1 MIRARVGAMVHIAR
15 LQLQFHRA
23 RQKERDALTQIGELL
38 AASTHVPTGDEAQAL
53 VARIRRFALERDAD
67 SAALA
72 TSLEADRADYVTVAG
87 WMRPLVVI
95 RGLCA
100 RALLRHRI
108 ARCHRHLRP
117 LHERLG
123 AVALTDPGSAP
134 DNLAMSGGPADKARA
149 ARAELESIAAERAHC
164 LAPFEGRTLPR
175 WAGNVP
181 AESKALGHALAQQV
195 QVQLF
200 PRASALAG
208 LAAGWWVAHTYTD
221 SRPRS
226 VLRSLGIGQGGT
238 HVVSGDTYRAMSFW
252 LPILAAAIAAYLSD
266 RAAKWVH
273 RRYQQRDV
281 PPATPARAVDPD
293 RVPAGVAGAVSGIE

>member
-1 MIRARVGAMVHIAR
+1 MVRAAR
-15 LQLQFHRA
+15 LQLALHRA
-23 RQKERDALTQIGELL
+23 RQQERDALTQIGELL
-38 AASTHVPTGDEAQAL
+38 AASTYVPTGDEAQAL
-53 VARIRRFALERDAD
+53 LARIRRFALERDAD

-149 ARAELESIAAERAHC
+149 ARAELESIAAERARC
-164 LAPFEGRTLPR
+164 LAPFEGRTLTR

-181 AESKALGHALAQQV
+181 GESKALGHALAQQV

-281 PPATPARAVDPD
+281 PPATSARAVDPD
-293 RVPAGVAGAVSGIE
+293 RVPAGVAGAISGIE

>member
-1 MIRARVGAMVHIAR
+1 MIRARARTMVHVTR
-15 LQLQFHRA
+15 LQLQLNRA
-23 RQKERDALTQIGELL
+23 RRRERDALRQAGELV
-38 AASTHVPTGDEAQAL
+38 AASMHVPPGEAQAL
-53 VARIRRFALERDAD
+53 QARIRRLVADRDAD
-67 SAALA
+67 SSALA

-108 ARCHRHLRP
+108 ARCHHDLSP

-123 AVALTDPGSAP
+123 AVALTEQGSVP
-134 DNLAMSGGPADKARA
+134 DNLRMSGAPADKARS
-149 ARAELESIAAERAHC
+149 ARAELESIVAERARH
-164 LAPFEGRTLPR
+164 LAPFEGRALPR
-175 WAGNVP
+175 WAGNLP
-181 AESKALGHALAQQV
+181 GEGKALWRALAQQA

-208 LAAGWWVAHTYTD
+208 LAAGWWVGHTYTD

-238 HVVSGDTYRAMSFW
+238 HVVSGETYRAMSFW
-252 LPILAAAIAAYLSD
+252 LPIVAAAIAAYLSD
-266 RAAKWVH
+266 RAATWVQ
-273 RRYQQRDV
+273 RRYRPYDRSSEA
-281 PPATPARAVDPD
+281 PSSEFDPD
-293 RVPAGVAGAVSGIE
+293 RVAAGVAGATSGIE

>member
-1 MIRARVGAMVHIAR
+1 MIRARIGAVVHATR
-15 LQLQFHRA
+15 LQLQLNRA
-23 RQKERDALTQIGELL
+23 RQTERDALTQVGELL

-53 VARIRRFALERDAD
+53 LARIRRFALERDAD
-67 SAALA
+67 SAAVA
-72 TSLEADRADYVTVAG
+72 TSVEADRADYVTVAG

-108 ARCHRHLRP
+108 ARCHRDLRP

-134 DNLAMSGGPADKARA
+134 DNPAMAGGPADKARS
-149 ARAELESIAAERAHC
+149 ARAELESIATERARR
-164 LAPFEGRTLPR
+164 LAPFEGRALPR
-175 WAGNVP
+175 WAGNLP
-181 AESKALGHALAQQV
+181 GEGKALGRALAQQV

-238 HVVSGDTYRAMSFW
+238 HVVSGDSYRAMSFW
-252 LPILAAAIAAYLSD
+252 LPIVAAAIAAYLGD
-266 RAAKWVH
+266 RAAKWVQ
-273 RRYQQRDV
+273 RRYQ
-281 PPATPARAVDPD
+281 
-293 RVPAGVAGAVSGIE
+293 PAGVAGAISGIE

>member
-1 MIRARVGAMVHIAR
+1 MIRARVTAMVHASR
-15 LQLQFHRA
+15 LQLQLNRA
-23 RQKERDALTQIGELL
+23 RQTEREALTQFGELL
-38 AASTHVPTGDEAQAL
+38 TASTHVPTGDEAQAL
-53 VARIRRFALERDAD
+53 LARIRRIALAREAD

-100 RALLRHRI
+100 RALLRDRI
-108 ARCHRHLRP
+108 ARCHRDLRS

-134 DNLAMSGGPADKARA
+134 ANLMMFGGPAEKVRS
-149 ARAELESIAAERAHC
+149 ARAELESIATERARR
-164 LAPFEGRTLPR
+164 LASLEGRALPR
-175 WAGNVP
+175 WAGNLP
-181 AESKALGHALAQQV
+181 GEGKALGHALAQQV

-208 LAAGWWVAHTYTD
+208 LAVGWWVARTYTN

-252 LPILAAAIAAYLSD
+252 LPIVTAAIVAYLSD
-266 RAAKWVH
+266 RAAKWVQ
-273 RRYQQRDV
+273 RRYQPR
-281 PPATPARAVDPD
+281 
-293 RVPAGVAGAVSGIE
+293 AGVAGAISGIE